1 MRVVV
6 LLLLFIGALMIV
18 DGVYDQRMKEYK
30 QNVRVE
36 YRFIP
41 RTYYEEQLYNS
52 DLNLK
57 MKDMFNKD
65 QPWYGRDTLE
75 LDAAPAVGR
84 KAAGP

>member
-1 MRVVV
+1 MRVVI

-30 QNVRVE
+30 KNVRVE

-65 QPWYGRDTLE
+65 HPWYGRDTLE
-75 LDAAPAVGR
+75 LDAAPR
-84 KAAGP
+84 TPSS